1 MRYAGIIYDDTAAAP
16 GLSLSLFTQGCP
28 FHCKGCH
35 NKDTWA
41 FDGGFEYTRETE
53 KAIINGLNAN
63 GVLRN
68 LCIMGGEPLLEENL
82 GELFRLVATAKAVYP
97 EIQVY
102 IWTGYTF
109 DEIVKRESEEVILF
123 QLLNLVDVL
132 ITGPYIEEQRDITN
146 RWCGSANQEV
156 IYLHTKK

>member
-35 NKDTWA
+35 NPETWA
-41 FDGGFEYTRETE
+41 YDGGYEYTTETAE
-53 KAIINGLNAN
+53 KIIEGLNAN

-82 GELFRLVATAKAVYP
+82 GALFRLAAAAKIMYP
-97 EIQVY
+97 SLKIYV
-102 IWTGYTF
+102 WTGYTF
-109 DEIVKRESEEVILF
+109 DEILRRENEELILGQF
-123 QLLNLVDVL
+123 LDFVDVL

-146 RWCGSANQEV
+146 RWCGSTNQEV

>member
-35 NKDTWA
+35 NPDTWA

-53 KAIINGLNAN
+53 KKIINGLNAN
-63 GVLRN
+63 NVLRN

-82 GELFRLVATAKAVYP
+82 GELFRLVATAKTIYP
-97 EIQVY
+97 KIKIYV
-102 IWTGYTF
+102 WTGYTF
-109 DEIVKRESEEVILF
+109 DEIVTREAEEVILY
-123 QLLNLVDVL
+123 QLLDFVDVI

-146 RWCGSANQEV
+146 RWCGSTNQEV
-156 IYLHTKK
+156 IHLHTKK